1 MDERLTKIKDD
12 AKAFWQSRSK
22 RQKGVMIGGVVS
34 VILLAA
40 IITFYATRTN
50 FCTKQSHCL
59 QWPYFFGGIIEN
71 I

>member
-34 VILLAA
+34 VLLLAA
-40 IITFYATRTN
+40 VIDRKSTRLN
-50 FCTKQSHCL
+50 SSH
-59 QWPYFFGGIIEN
+59 
-71 I
+71 